1 MATSG
6 IALGAQQ
13 TPPILVQPD
22 FVPGPQANAT
32 PAQDAGLQDVVTLAG
47 RTAENGQTQTANDST
62 QFGETAAFFFAE
74 RHSFRAAN
82 GSGGSQ
88 TAQAPSV
95 PELPVKLTSSVPNP
109 QSSRTPSAANDP
121 AQGAAKSVAAN
132 QVRST
137 LSAASQSAP
146 TVSNTPLAELA
157 QLDHTLQ
164 QIGIDPQSIS
174 LFNRMAMLLYANDP
188 AALKM
193 LVQTLQSGA
202 QQLATDPNTV
212 AATTNQIQTGS
223 AGRTL
228 SSGQTSDAQ
237 LNGSEQGNRPA
248 IQTDL
253 AAQSV
258 PESLQRSVAEVAQAR
273 VETASSGPESNRP
286 ERPTMPRTG
295 PHHPSNLS
303 LKMSDL
309 KLTFAA
315 IDPAQLD
322 PPSQSAQTGQFLNI
336 TI

>member
-22 FVPGPQANAT
+22 FVSGPPANAT
-32 PAQDAGLQDVVTLAG
+32 PAQDPGLQDVVTLTG

-88 TAQAPSV
+88 TAQAPGV

-132 QVRST
+132 HST

-193 LVQTLQSGA
+193 LVQTLQSDA

-212 AATTNQIQTGS
+212 VATANQIQTGS

-237 LNGSEQGNRPA
+237 LNGSEQGNGPA
-248 IQTDL
+248 IPTNL

-258 PESLQRSVAEVAQAR
+258 HESLHLSVAELAQAR

-286 ERPTMPRTG
+286 EKP
-295 PHHPSNLS
+295 

-322 PPSQSAQTGQFLNI
+322 PPTQSAQTGQFLNI